1 VKQKEDYYHLLGV
14 QKEATASEIKKAFRH
29 LALQYHPDRNSEPNA
44 EARFKLI
51 NEAYAILSDPE
62 KRQRYDRYG
71 HSEAVSDPF
80 QGGFNQSDLEEIF
93 GADVFNDLFAS
104 LFGGRKRKIKRD
116 LHVQLE
122 IPLLTVLKGGVH
134 QFEVQRKES
143 CSHCFGYGT
152 RDGHP
157 PQQCNACHGTGK
169 IQVQRGFMAMVQPCP
184 KCKGKGKAIY
194 HPCGQCKGTGN
205 APKVVYL
212 EIDVPPGAHEGQTL
226 CVRQQGD
233 LINGKRGDVYV
244 HLQIQEHDTFE
255 NEELDLILPY
265 SVRYTQLTLGDQ
277 IKVTTLDGK
286 EIKVKI
292 PSGTQASQSLR
303 LKGKGLPS
311 INGHRFGDLLIRLEV
326 DIPKAL
332 TATERELLVALDL
345 EQGGNLRPPPSSDSL
360 WNKIGQWITP
370 KKD

>member
-1 VKQKEDYYHLLGV
+1 MKQKEDYYHILGIH
-14 QKEATASEIKKAFRH
+14 KESTASEIKKAFRT
-29 LALQYHPDRNSEPNA
+29 LALKYHPDRNSEPQA
-44 EARFKLI
+44 ESRFKLI
-51 NEAYAILSDPE
+51 NEAYAVLSDPE

-104 LFGGRKRKIKRD
+104 LFGSRKRKVKRD
-116 LHVQLE
+116 IHAHLE

-134 QFEVQRKES
+134 QFEVQRQEM
-143 CSHCFGYGT
+143 CSSCFGYGT
-152 RDGHP
+152 RDGQP
-157 PQQCNACHGTGK
+157 PQRCHTCQGTGK
-169 IQVQRGFMAMVQPCP
+169 IQVQRGFISMVQPCNT
-184 KCKGKGKAIY
+184 
-194 HPCGQCKGTGN
+194 CKGTGKVIHHPCGVCKGSGQ
-205 APKVVYL
+205 APKTVYL

-233 LINGKRGDVYV
+233 LIEGKRGDVYV
-244 HLQIQEHDTFE
+244 HLHIQEHDDFE
-255 NEELDLILPY
+255 YDDLDLILPY
-265 SVRYTQLTLGDQ
+265 TVRYTQLALGDQ
-277 IKVTTLDGK
+277 IKVATLDNK

-292 PSGTQASQSLR
+292 PPGTQIGKSLR

-326 DIPKAL
+326 DIPKVL

-345 EQGGNLRPPPSSDSL
+345 EQGGQKRELESSSSL
-360 WNKIGQWITP
+360 WNKIGQWMAS
-370 KKD
+370 KD